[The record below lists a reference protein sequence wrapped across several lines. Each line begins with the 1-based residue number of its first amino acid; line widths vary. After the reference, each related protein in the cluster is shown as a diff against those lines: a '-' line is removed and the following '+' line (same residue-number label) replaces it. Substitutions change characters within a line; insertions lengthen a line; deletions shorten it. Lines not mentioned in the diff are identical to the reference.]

1 MHTHLY
7 ARTHATTLHER
18 MHMFSCVHHCFRYE
32 YDYHSG
38 NADVASEAAHA
49 SAYLVR
55 IEYGVVLYFHV
66 HEDELQGIGVVI
78 GEV

>member
-1 MHTHLY
+1 M
-7 ARTHATTLHER
+7 
-18 MHMFSCVHHCFRYE
+18 
-32 YDYHSG
+32 
-38 NADVASEAAHA
+38 ASEAAHA

-55 IEYGVVLYFHV
+55 IAYGVVLYFHV